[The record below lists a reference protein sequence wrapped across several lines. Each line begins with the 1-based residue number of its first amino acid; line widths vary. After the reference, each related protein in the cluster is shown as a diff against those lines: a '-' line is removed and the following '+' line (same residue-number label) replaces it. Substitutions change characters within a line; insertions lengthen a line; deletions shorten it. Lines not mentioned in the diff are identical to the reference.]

1 MGTSSRGDV
10 AMGYTAKMFASSQ
23 KRTSLAALP
32 SPPHSKAAI
41 DAAKL
46 LNLKKFSM
54 SSNMNM
60 EHDSMV
66 VNRLLKFRVERGR
79 IQALQSIAPC
89 PKRHNLLTARHVRQH
104 SQRIRG
110 ARPTALCSMRALL
123 LRRAS
128 PPGGSSF
135 WTDDGCREA
144 LASCSYCGARLSD
157 LLGQRA

>member
-1 MGTSSRGDV
+1 
-10 AMGYTAKMFASSQ
+10 MGYTAKMFASSQ

-66 VNRLLKFRVERGR
+66 VNRLLKF
-79 IQALQSIAPC
+79 
-89 PKRHNLLTARHVRQH
+89 
-104 SQRIRG
+104 
-110 ARPTALCSMRALL
+110 
-123 LRRAS
+123 
-128 PPGGSSF
+128 
-135 WTDDGCREA
+135 
-144 LASCSYCGARLSD
+144 
-157 LLGQRA
+157 

>member
-66 VNRLLKFRVERGR
+66 VNRLLKF
-79 IQALQSIAPC
+79 
-89 PKRHNLLTARHVRQH
+89 
-104 SQRIRG
+104 
-110 ARPTALCSMRALL
+110 

-135 WTDDGCREA
+135 GQMTA
-144 LASCSYCGARLSD
+144 VARPWP
-157 LLGQRA
+157 RARVAVPDYQ